1 MGYSGLGSGGHLAE
15 GGLSSRGGGGG
26 GGHMALMFSPQS
38 RFEVGAV
45 GECEGP
51 LGPFFFSNSFP
62 LV

>member
-1 MGYSGLGSGGHLAE
+1 MGCSGLGSGGHLAE
-15 GGLSSRGGGGG
+15 GGLSSRG